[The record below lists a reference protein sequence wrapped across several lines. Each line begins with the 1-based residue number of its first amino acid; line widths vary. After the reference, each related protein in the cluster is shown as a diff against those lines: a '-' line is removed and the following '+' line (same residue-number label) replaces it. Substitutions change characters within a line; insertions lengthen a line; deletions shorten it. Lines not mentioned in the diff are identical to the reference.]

1 MDCTYGFLVVLLN
14 PRNDKVRYTF
24 SRFVTCYLTAG

>member
-14 PRNDKVRYTF
+14 PCNDKVRLRCLGF
-24 SRFVTCYLTAG
+24 NVLSHG